1 MPTNKRN
8 SKQAPGY
15 RILAMVLIGGGLLV
29 IGVVALL
36 LLPSLNSPESET
48 QAEVSANGPAIV
60 DFAAPDIQLQD
71 LGGEQVSLADFR
83 GQVVLVNN
91 WATWCPP
98 CRAEMPI
105 LDEYYQDHRHQE
117 FTVVAIDSGDPADV
131 VKEFVNSYQI
141 SFPIWVDPTSSA
153 VNSFRNNYLP
163 SSYLVNEDGQV
174 VRVWS
179 GAVTRASLEENITPM
194 LKD

>member
-1 MPTNKRN
+1 
-8 SKQAPGY
+8 
-15 RILAMVLIGGGLLV
+15 MVLIGGGLLV
-29 IGVVALL
+29 IGIVALL
-36 LLPSLNSPESET
+36 LLPSLTSPESET
-48 QAEVSANGPAIV
+48 QAEISANGPAIV
-60 DFAAPDIQLQD
+60 DFPAPDIHLHD
-71 LGGEQVSLADFR
+71 LSGEQVSLADYR
-83 GQVVLVNN
+83 GQVILVNN

-117 FTVVAIDSGDPADV
+117 FTVVAIESGDPADV
-131 VKEFVNSYQI
+131 VKDFVNSFKM

-153 VNSFRNNYLP
+153 VNSFRNSYLP
-163 SSYLVNEDGQV
+163 SSYLINEAGQV

-179 GAVTRASLEENITPM
+179 GAVTRASLEENITPL